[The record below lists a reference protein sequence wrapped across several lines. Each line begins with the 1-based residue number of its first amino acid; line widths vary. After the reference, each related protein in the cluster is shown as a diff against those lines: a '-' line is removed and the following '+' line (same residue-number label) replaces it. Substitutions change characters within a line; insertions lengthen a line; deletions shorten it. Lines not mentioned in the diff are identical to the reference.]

1 MIMRPFSK
9 ALLYGIAMLALGL
22 SVGNYT
28 EQLQLISKI
37 NDLPTVQASAEQRVV
52 NLPEDGKAYYTSLF
66 LAKNW
71 QADPKSRELRAW
83 FDTNITLAS
92 LKSQT
97 HFNIVTPADPQWGSK
112 YAQSVGPA
120 LPCVAV
126 TDASGTLV
134 YKASAKT
141 LPATSNALAADV
153 FQSVERRRRNR
164 CPINEPTPVT
174 PEPAIPDTTPALPDT
189 SPAITTPPAEEHF
202 PLWLGIILG
211 IAGITAA
218 VAPDVIKKY
227 KAMG

>member
-1 MIMRPFSK
+1 MKPFSK
-9 ALLYGIAMLALGL
+9 AILYGIAMLALGL
-22 SVGNYT
+22 SVGTYV
-28 EQLQLISKI
+28 EQLQLISKV
-37 NDLPTVQASAEQRVV
+37 NDLPTVQATVQQQVV

-71 QADPKSRELRAW
+71 QADPRSREVRAW

-97 HFNIVTPADPQWGSK
+97 HFNIVTPADPQWGAK
-112 YAQSVGPA
+112 YAQSVGQ

-126 TDASGTLV
+126 TDSTGSPV
-134 YKASAKT
+134 YKASAKN
-141 LPATSNALAADV
+141 LPTKDNVLASEIY
-153 FQSVERRRRNR
+153 QSVERRRRNR

-189 SPAITTPPAEEHF
+189 NAPIASPPSEEHF

-211 IAGITAA
+211 LAGITAA
-218 VAPDVIKKY
+218 VAPDIVTKY